1 MDYSVLVQVFEC
13 TNDLSCVAL
22 DFKLVET
29 LASFQKFVHALVRA
43 QLQQDVHVLAIF
55 KEVLEVAHV
64 GMLDATVN
72 FDFTHE
78 LLLRSTLRQARLL
91 DDFRSMN
98 EARVS
103 IYELVTLGEASL
115 AKELALNIAPY
126 SNLPTAI
133 LFEFLFNDRLRRRAR
148 LARLSR

>member
-1 MDYSVLVQVFEC
+1 MDYPVLVEVFEC

-64 GMLDATVN
+64 GMLDATVD

-115 AKELALNIAPY
+115 AKKLALDIAPY

-133 LFEFLFNDRLRRRAR
+133 LFEFLFNDRLR
-148 LARLSR
+148 